1 MTCACTA
8 GYQGFFF
15 EVIKMAGDWIKLQ
28 KDTPDKPEVLA
39 IAARLGI
46 DQDAV
51 VGKLVRVWSW
61 FDTHT
66 TDGNALSVTFSFI
79 DRLTGVTG
87 FAEQVAL
94 VGWLEQKGHE
104 LTLPNFDFHNGE
116 TAKKRAMGKNRTEKH
131 RSNVESNDA
140 SVTEVLPEKRR
151 EEKSINKEKAADA
164 FVLPD
169 WMPIKTWEAF
179 LAMRKK
185 IKKPATDKAIELLV
199 AKLERYKANGQDIQA
214 VLEKSITSSWQDV
227 FEIKERQPFANK
239 YDVAH
244 VTTPPPPN
252 QDAALRKIEEDR
264 KKAVPPSLET
274 LAKLAELR
282 KGNIA

>member
-1 MTCACTA
+1 
-8 GYQGFFF
+8 
-15 EVIKMAGDWIKLQ
+15 MAGDWIKLQ

-66 TDGNALSVTFSFI
+66 TDGNATSVTFTFI

-116 TAKKRAMGKNRTEKH
+116 TAKKRAMGKNRTEKY
-131 RSNVESNDA
+131 RSNVESNDV
-140 SVTEVLPEKRR
+140 SVTKVLPEKRR
-151 EEKSINKEKAADA
+151 EEKRINKENSDTAI
-164 FVLPD
+164 VLPD
-169 WMPIKTWEAF
+169 WMPLETWQAF

-185 IKKPATDKAIELLV
+185 MKRIPTDHAVDLLIKKLD
-199 AKLERYKANGQDIQA
+199 RFRANGQNIQA
-214 VLEKSITSSWQDV
+214 VLEKSITSNWQDV
-227 FEIKERQPFANK
+227 FEIHEKQAFANK

-244 VTTPPPPN
+244 ITTPPPPN
-252 QDAALRKIEEDR
+252 QDAALRKIEEDSKR
-264 KKAVPPSLET
+264 ASKPNAEVQ
-274 LAKLAELR
+274 ARIAELL
-282 KGNIA
+282 KGRA